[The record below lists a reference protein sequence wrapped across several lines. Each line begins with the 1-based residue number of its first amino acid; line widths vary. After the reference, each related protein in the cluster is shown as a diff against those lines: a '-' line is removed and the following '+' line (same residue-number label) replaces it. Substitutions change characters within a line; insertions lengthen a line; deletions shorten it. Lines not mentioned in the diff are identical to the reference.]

1 MRASNHEYADWLLS
15 LLIGNGLLPNPIQ
28 VALDHTKFTDTLV
41 ASTFGN
47 IINSTNIDSL
57 KEVAILSPS
66 SCTTNTNVHEL
77 NELVLSIVA
86 SPKNM
91 TYSIDTCTSTDEDNY
106 RIPPEFLYSLTPP
119 GMPPHELNMKING
132 IYILLRNWM
141 SKMVSAII
149 AGSFFGD

>member
-86 SPKNM
+86 SK
-91 TYSIDTCTSTDEDNY
+91 
-106 RIPPEFLYSLTPP
+106 
-119 GMPPHELNMKING
+119 KI
-132 IYILLRNWM
+132 
-141 SKMVSAII
+141 
-149 AGSFFGD
+149 